1 MLCFAFASSLACG
14 ESADEDTDTEAL
26 EPAPTPAAAP
36 TTTTPPPQPPA
47 VDTVTPGIPGV
58 VAEGTTVEVIGE
70 GFEGTEGP
78 LALPD
83 LSLVFTETNAN
94 RVTRIAAD
102 DSTSTYLENSN
113 GSNALA
119 IDPEGRLVSVQ
130 TTPGQTQIGII
141 YPPGS
146 EQVLT
151 DNFEGLPYGRPNDL
165 VIGMT
170 GHLYFTEPGP
180 NVAAGTTPPPPPLP
194 PAVYHLP
201 PGGDPERISDSIR
214 RPNGIILSVDET
226 TLFVNATQGP
236 ALMAFDVLDDGSV
249 ENQREFAA
257 YDGVTTNADGTLASG
272 ADGLAVDS
280 EGRIY
285 VATTIGVQVFDAEGS
300 ALGTIPV
307 SRAPQNIAFAGPDKQ
322 TLYIVGRGAAWKVS
336 TLSSGFSG
344 RAK

>member
-1 MLCFAFASSLACG
+1 MLCFAFASSFACG
-14 ESADEDTDTEAL
+14 ESSDEDTDTEAL
-26 EPAPTPAAAP
+26 EPAPAPPA
-36 TTTTPPPQPPA
+36 TTPNAPQPPA
-47 VDTVTPGIPGV
+47 VDSVTPEIPGV

-102 DSTSTYLENSN
+102 DSRSTFLENTN

-119 IDPEGRLVSVQ
+119 FDPEGRLVSVQ

-165 VIGMT
+165 VIGTT

-180 NVAAGTTPPPPPLP
+180 NVAAT
-194 PAVYHLP
+194 
-201 PGGDPERISDSIR
+201 R
-214 RPNGIILSVDET
+214 
-226 TLFVNATQGP
+226 
-236 ALMAFDVLDDGSV
+236 
-249 ENQREFAA
+249 
-257 YDGVTTNADGTLASG
+257 
-272 ADGLAVDS
+272 
-280 EGRIY
+280 
-285 VATTIGVQVFDAEGS
+285 
-300 ALGTIPV
+300 
-307 SRAPQNIAFAGPDKQ
+307 
-322 TLYIVGRGAAWKVS
+322 
-336 TLSSGFSG
+336 
-344 RAK
+344 